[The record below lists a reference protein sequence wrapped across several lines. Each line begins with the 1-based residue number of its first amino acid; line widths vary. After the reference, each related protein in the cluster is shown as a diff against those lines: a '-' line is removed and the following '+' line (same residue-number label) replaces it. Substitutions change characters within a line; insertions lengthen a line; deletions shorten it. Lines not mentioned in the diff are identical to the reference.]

1 MDEGNNKSRSKREI
15 AKLITQIENGAELTP
30 PHSEATI
37 VGVTGAPGSGKS
49 TLISAISRALIDK
62 GKKIGVIAVDP
73 SSPISGGAVLGDR
86 IRLNFTHEN
95 LFFRSIATRGMR
107 SISKSAYAIAKLLG
121 ASGYD
126 VIIIETVGGGQ
137 EDYEIC
143 AISDLSLLVLCPE
156 SGDSIQMLKSGIIEL
171 ADSIVLNKSD
181 MEGSE
186 IFYTMLKNS
195 FPEKNI
201 FRTVALYGKGVE
213 ELTSFMLS
221 WKSAEDHRK
230 EAAIRSF
237 LAMMLKEELFSRFL
251 KESRGVFEEN
261 VRAVARREKEIY
273 EAIDDL
279 MRGKDKL

>member
-1 MDEGNNKSRSKREI
+1 MNKSKREL
-15 AKLITQIENGAELTP
+15 AKLITQVEDGFELTP

-49 TLISAISRALIDK
+49 TLISAISKALIDR
-62 GKKIGVIAVDP
+62 GKRIGVIAVDP
-73 SSPISGGAVLGDR
+73 SSPVSGGAVLGDR

-107 SISKSAYAIAKLLG
+107 SISKSAYTIAKLLG
-121 ASGYD
+121 ANGYD
-126 VIIIETVGGGQ
+126 MVIIETVGGGQ

-186 IFYTMLKNS
+186 TFYTMLKNS
-195 FPEKNI
+195 FPEKHI

-221 WKSAEDHRK
+221 WKGAEDHRK
-230 EAAIRSF
+230 EAAVRSF

-251 KESRGVFEEN
+251 KEKKDIFEEN
-261 VRAVARREKEIY
+261 VRAVAKREKEMY
-273 EAIDDL
+273 EAIEDL
-279 MRGKDKL
+279 MRA